1 MTTLII
7 VAHPDDEVLGC
18 GGSIAKWSLQGEVH
32 ILIMAEGATSRE
44 AVRDVYGK
52 QQELSLLA
60 QAAHN
65 AGEILGATSVKLL
78 GLPDNR
84 MDSIDLLDVVKSV
97 EEVIDSLQPD
107 TVVTHHAGD
116 LNVDHRVVHNAV
128 ITACRPQF
136 GHPVKKILAFESP
149 SSTEWQPADSGAQ
162 FHPNWFED
170 ISATL
175 DKKISAL
182 QEYKLEM
189 RDWPHSRSLKAVEHL
204 AKWRGASVGC
214 NMAEAFVLVRE
225 VRVNY

>member
-128 ITACRPQF
+128 ITVPAYFNDDQRQATINA
-136 GHPVKKILAFESP
+136 GKIAGLEVKRIVNEPTA
-149 SSTEWQPADSGAQ
+149 A
-162 FHPNWFED
+162 
-170 ISATL
+170 
-175 DKKISAL
+175 AL
-182 QEYKLEM
+182 SY
-189 RDWPHSRSLKAVEHL
+189 
-204 AKWRGASVGC
+204 
-214 NMAEAFVLVRE
+214 
-225 VRVNY
+225 